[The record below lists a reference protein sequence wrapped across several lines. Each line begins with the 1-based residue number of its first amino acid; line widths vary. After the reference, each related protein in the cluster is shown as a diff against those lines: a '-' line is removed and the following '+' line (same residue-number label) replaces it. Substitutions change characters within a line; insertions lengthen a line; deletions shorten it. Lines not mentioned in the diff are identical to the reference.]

1 MTVAPPSHGGGERLR
16 PSRQRSPARL
26 VLLFGWIVPALV
38 ATVGMVVVPSRL
50 NPGLSLVGILL
61 LQLAIWLPWAGW
73 SWLVSAV
80 ADRFPL
86 ERGGIL
92 RAVAV
97 HLPLCVVVVTGQI
110 LIVDFVS
117 RSVGVTPAR
126 ALDSIL
132 AYGLRSY
139 GDLFVVIY
147 WAIVGAHAAM
157 RWHDAWRAEAV
168 RAARLTSDLA
178 QAQLSALRSQL
189 HPHFLFNALNAV
201 VALVSEDP
209 PAAKRVTVRLAELL
223 RATLAATER
232 STLPLREELDL
243 TRRYL
248 EIEQVRFGERLSV
261 SWSVD
266 ETLLDA
272 EVPAFVLQP
281 LVENALVHAIAP
293 RIAGGQVAIGARA
306 VGGALQLSVR
316 DDGPGP
322 LAAAPTRGN
331 GMALRNLRDRLER
344 LYDGVATLT
353 LDRARTPD
361 ARRTGGAEVIVTI
374 PLVPSATRP

>member
-1 MTVAPPSHGGGERLR
+1 MTRPPSPPAMGDGDRRL

-38 ATVGMVVVPSRL
+38 ASVGMVVVPSRL
-50 NPGLSLVGILL
+50 NPGLSLTGIALS
-61 LQLAIWLPWAGW
+61 QLAIWLPWAGW

-80 ADRFPL
+80 ADRVPL
-86 ERGGIL
+86 ERGG
-92 RAVAV
+92 
-97 HLPLCVVVVTGQI
+97 VVVTGQI

-117 RSVGVTPAR
+117 RSVGVSPER

-139 GDLFVVIY
+139 GDLFLVIY

-157 RWHDAWRAEAV
+157 RWHEAWRAEAV
-168 RAARLTSDLA
+168 RAARLSSDLA

-223 RATLAATER
+223 RATLAATEH

-248 EIEQVRFGERLSV
+248 EIEQVRFGERLTV
-261 SWSVD
+261 TWAVD

-293 RIAGGQVAIGARA
+293 RVAGGHVAIGARA
-306 VGGALQLSVR
+306 AGGALQLSVR

-322 LAAAPTRGN
+322 VAAAPTRGN

-353 LDRARTPD
+353 LERATSPD
-361 ARRTGGAEVIVTI
+361 SMRSAGAAVVVTL
-374 PLVPSATRP
+374 PLVTSPAPP